1 MDQNDTVATPPP
13 PPPPSGSLSAE
24 ERQWGM
30 FGHLSALT
38 GLVTGGLGNF
48 LGPLIIWQMK
58 KETSPFAADEA
69 KEALNFNITLLIVG
83 IVFGLVGTLFTV
95 VTLGLGAILVVPV
108 ALALGVAWL
117 AFTVVAAVKANEGVA
132 YRYPLTI
139 RLIK

>member
-1 MDQNDTVATPPP
+1 MDQNEANTAPP
-13 PPPPSGSLSAE
+13 GSPSAE
-24 ERQWGM
+24 EKQWAM

-38 GLVTGGLGNF
+38 GVVTGGLGNF
-48 LGPLIIWQMK
+48 LGPLIVWQMK
-58 KETSPFAADEA
+58 KDTLPFAADQA

-83 IVFGLVGTLFTV
+83 VAFGVIGAIFTAI
-95 VTLGLGAILVVPV
+95 TLGFGAILVVPL

-117 AFTVVAAVKANEGVA
+117 VFTIMAAMKANDGVA

>member
-1 MDQNDTVATPPP
+1 MSEFENLTAP
-13 PPPPSGSLSAE
+13 PPPPSGSPSAE
-24 ERQWGM
+24 EKQWGM

-38 GLVTGGLGNF
+38 GVVTGGLGNF
-48 LGPLIIWQMK
+48 LGPLIVWQMK
-58 KETSPFAADEA
+58 KDTLPFAADQA

-83 IVFGLVGTLFTV
+83 VVFGVIGAIFTAI
-95 VTLGLGAILVVPV
+95 TLGLGAILVVPL

-117 AFTVVAAVKANEGVA
+117 VFTIMAAIKANDGVA

>member
-1 MDQNDTVATPPP
+1 MSEFENLTTPPP
-13 PPPPSGSLSAE
+13 PPPPSGSPSAE
-24 ERQWGM
+24 EKQWGM

-38 GLVTGGLGNF
+38 GVVTGGLGNF
-48 LGPLIIWQMK
+48 LGPLIVWQMK
-58 KETSPFAADEA
+58 KDTLPFAADQA

-83 IVFGLVGTLFTV
+83 VVFGVIGAIFTAI
-95 VTLGLGAILVVPV
+95 TLGLGAILVVPV

-117 AFTVVAAVKANEGVA
+117 VFTIMAAMKANDGVA

>member
-1 MDQNDTVATPPP
+1 MSEFENLTAPPP
-13 PPPPSGSLSAE
+13 PGSPSAE
-24 ERQWGM
+24 EKQWGM

-38 GLVTGGLGNF
+38 GVVTGGLGNF
-48 LGPLIIWQMK
+48 LGPLIVWQMK
-58 KETSPFAADEA
+58 KDTLPFAADQA

-83 IVFGLVGTLFTV
+83 VAFGVIGAIFTAI
-95 VTLGLGAILVVPV
+95 TLGLGAILVVPL

-117 AFTVVAAVKANEGVA
+117 IFTIMAAMKANDGVA

>member
-1 MDQNDTVATPPP
+1 MSEFENLTAP
-13 PPPPSGSLSAE
+13 PPPPSGSPGAE
-24 ERQWGM
+24 EKQWGM

-38 GLVTGGLGNF
+38 GVVTGGLGNF
-48 LGPLIIWQMK
+48 LGPLIVWQMK
-58 KETSPFAADEA
+58 KDTLPFAADQA

-83 IVFGLVGTLFTV
+83 VVFGVIGVIFTAI
-95 VTLGLGAILVVPV
+95 TLGLGAILVVPV

-117 AFTVVAAVKANEGVA
+117 VFTIMAAMKANDGVA

>member
-1 MDQNDTVATPPP
+1 MSEFENLTTP
-13 PPPPSGSLSAE
+13 PPPPSGSPSAE
-24 ERQWGM
+24 EKQWGM

-38 GLVTGGLGNF
+38 GVVTGGLGNF
-48 LGPLIIWQMK
+48 LGPLIVWQVK
-58 KETSPFAADEA
+58 KDTLPFAADQA

-83 IVFGLVGTLFTV
+83 VVFGVIGAIFTAI
-95 VTLGLGAILVVPV
+95 TLGLGAILVVPL

-117 AFTVVAAVKANEGVA
+117 VFTIMAAMKANDGVV

>member
-1 MDQNDTVATPPP
+1 MSEFENLTTP
-13 PPPPSGSLSAE
+13 PPPPSGSPSAE
-24 ERQWGM
+24 EKQWGM

-38 GLVTGGLGNF
+38 GVVTGGLGNF
-48 LGPLIIWQMK
+48 LGPLIVWQMK
-58 KETSPFAADEA
+58 KDTLPFAADQA

-83 IVFGLVGTLFTV
+83 VVFGVIGAIFTAI
-95 VTLGLGAILVVPV
+95 TLGLGAILVVPL

-117 AFTVVAAVKANEGVA
+117 VFTIMAAMKANDGVV

>member
-1 MDQNDTVATPPP
+1 MSEFENLTTP
-13 PPPPSGSLSAE
+13 PPPPSGSPSAE
-24 ERQWGM
+24 EKQWGM

-38 GLVTGGLGNF
+38 GVVTGGLGNF
-48 LGPLIIWQMK
+48 LGPLIVWQMK
-58 KETSPFAADEA
+58 KDTLPFAADQA

-83 IVFGLVGTLFTV
+83 VVFGVIGAIFTAI
-95 VTLGLGAILVVPV
+95 TLGLGAILVVPV

-117 AFTVVAAVKANEGVA
+117 VFTIMAAMKANDGVA

>member
-1 MDQNDTVATPPP
+1 MSEFENLTTP
-13 PPPPSGSLSAE
+13 PPPPSGSPSAE
-24 ERQWGM
+24 EKQWGM

-38 GLVTGGLGNF
+38 GVVTGGLGNF
-48 LGPLIIWQMK
+48 LGPLIVWQMK
-58 KETSPFAADEA
+58 KDTLPFAADQA

-83 IVFGLVGTLFTV
+83 VVFGVIGAIFTAI
-95 VTLGLGAILVVPV
+95 TLGLGAILVVPL

-117 AFTVVAAVKANEGVA
+117 VFTIMAAMKANDGVA

>member
-1 MDQNDTVATPPP
+1 
-13 PPPPSGSLSAE
+13 
-24 ERQWGM
+24 M

-38 GLVTGGLGNF
+38 GVVTGGLGNF
-48 LGPLIIWQMK
+48 LGPLIVWQMK
-58 KETSPFAADEA
+58 KDTLPFAADQA

-83 IVFGLVGTLFTV
+83 VAFGVIGAIFTAI
-95 VTLGLGAILVVPV
+95 TLGFGAILVVPL

-117 AFTVVAAVKANEGVA
+117 VFTIMAAMKANDGVA

>member
-13 PPPPSGSLSAE
+13 LPGTLGAE
-24 ERQWGM
+24 DKQWGM

-48 LGPLIIWQMK
+48 LGPLIVWQMK
-58 KETSPFAADEA
+58 KDTLPFAAEQA

-83 IVFGLVGTLFTV
+83 ILFGVVGALFTV
-95 VTLGLGAILVVPV
+95 ITLGLGAFLVVPV

-117 AFTVVAAVKANEGVA
+117 VFTILAAIKANEGVA
-132 YRYPLTI
+132 YRYPLTV

>member
-13 PPPPSGSLSAE
+13 AAGSPSAE

-38 GLVTGGLGNF
+38 GVATGGLGNF

-58 KETSPFAADEA
+58 KDTLPFAADQA

-83 IVFGLVGTLFTV
+83 IVLGIVGTLFTV
-95 VTLGLGAILVVPV
+95 ITLGLGAILVVPV
-108 ALALGVAWL
+108 VLVLGIAWL
-117 AFTVVAAVKANEGVA
+117 VFTIMAAIKANDGVS

>member
-1 MDQNDTVATPPP
+1 MDQNDTVATPP

-83 IVFGLVGTLFTV
+83 IVFGIVGALFTV
-95 VTLGLGAILVVPV
+95 ITLGLGAILVVPV

-117 AFTVVAAVKANEGVA
+117 AFTVVAAMKANEGVA

>member
-1 MDQNDTVATPPP
+1 MSEFENLTAPPP
-13 PPPPSGSLSAE
+13 PPPGSPSAE
-24 ERQWGM
+24 EKQWGM

-38 GLVTGGLGNF
+38 GVVTGGLGNF
-48 LGPLIIWQMK
+48 LGPLIVWQMK
-58 KETSPFAADEA
+58 KDTLPFAADQA

-83 IVFGLVGTLFTV
+83 VAFGVIGAIFTAI
-95 VTLGLGAILVVPV
+95 TLGLGAILVVPL

-117 AFTVVAAVKANEGVA
+117 IFTIMAAMKANDGVA

>member
-1 MDQNDTVATPPP
+1 MSEFENLTAP
-13 PPPPSGSLSAE
+13 PPPPSGSPSAE
-24 ERQWGM
+24 EKQWGM

-38 GLVTGGLGNF
+38 GVVTGGLGNF
-48 LGPLIIWQMK
+48 LGPLIVWQMK
-58 KETSPFAADEA
+58 KDTLPFAADQA

-83 IVFGLVGTLFTV
+83 VVFGVIGAIFTAI
-95 VTLGLGAILVVPV
+95 TLGLGAILVVPV

-117 AFTVVAAVKANEGVA
+117 VFTIMAAIKANDGVA

>member
-1 MDQNDTVATPPP
+1 MSEFENLTAP
-13 PPPPSGSLSAE
+13 PPPPSGSPSAE
-24 ERQWGM
+24 EKQWGM

-38 GLVTGGLGNF
+38 GVVTGGLGNF
-48 LGPLIIWQMK
+48 LGPLIVWQMK
-58 KETSPFAADEA
+58 KDTLPFAADQA

-83 IVFGLVGTLFTV
+83 VVFGVIGAIFTAI
-95 VTLGLGAILVVPV
+95 TLGLGAILVVPL

-117 AFTVVAAVKANEGVA
+117 VFTIMAAMKANDGVA

>member
-1 MDQNDTVATPPP
+1 MSEFENLTT
-13 PPPPSGSLSAE
+13 PPPPSGSPSAE
-24 ERQWGM
+24 EKQWGM

-38 GLVTGGLGNF
+38 GVVTGGLGNF
-48 LGPLIIWQMK
+48 LGPLIVWQMK
-58 KETSPFAADEA
+58 KDTLPFAADQA

-83 IVFGLVGTLFTV
+83 VVFGVIGAIFTAI
-95 VTLGLGAILVVPV
+95 TLGLGAILVVPV

-117 AFTVVAAVKANEGVA
+117 VFTIMAAMKANDGVA

>member
-1 MDQNDTVATPPP
+1 MSELENLTAP
-13 PPPPSGSLSAE
+13 PPPPSGSPSAE
-24 ERQWGM
+24 EKQWGM

-38 GLVTGGLGNF
+38 GVVTGGLGNF
-48 LGPLIIWQMK
+48 LGPLIVWQMK
-58 KETSPFAADEA
+58 KDTLPFAADQA

-83 IVFGLVGTLFTV
+83 VVFGVIGAIFTAI
-95 VTLGLGAILVVPV
+95 TLGLGAILVVPV

-117 AFTVVAAVKANEGVA
+117 VFTIMAAIKANDGVA